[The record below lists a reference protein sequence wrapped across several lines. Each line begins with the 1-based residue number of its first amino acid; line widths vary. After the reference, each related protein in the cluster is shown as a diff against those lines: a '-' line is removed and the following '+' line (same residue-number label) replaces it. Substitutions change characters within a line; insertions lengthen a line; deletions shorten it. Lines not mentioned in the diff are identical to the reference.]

1 MDYIEKIEGL
11 LNAAEAAFDLTQD
24 ELTDPEN
31 VQGLWQRATYRL
43 SLAQGYIGLM
53 QVQNIGSVT
62 GSVEKMANAVEKE
75 NN

>member
-1 MDYIEKIEGL
+1 MDYVDKIEGL